1 MELPRIVAAFLST
14 LTAAMSQPVLRIGTR
29 NGRPYAD
36 IVFDSAPRQSI
47 DERIAKIDAARANM
61 AEALS
66 AIDELK
72 EAANTNKADLEAALE
87 QLGQTRAAKS
97 AAERELNVVRKIAN
111 SDVEVFRRLAGV
123 PSRSQVAKE
132 RALGFVFGVIASLLA
147 SGLWWL
153 IAKLCPV
160 FKS

>member
-1 MELPRIVAAFLST
+1 MELPHIIAAFLKTVSDV
-14 LTAAMSQPVLRIGTR
+14 LSQPVLRIGTR

-36 IVFDSAPRQSI
+36 IVFESTPRQSI
-47 DERIAKIDAARANM
+47 DERIAKIDAARANL

-72 EAANTNKADLEAALE
+72 AAANANKADLEAALE
-87 QLGQTRAAKS
+87 QLGQTQEAHS
-97 AAERELNVVRKIAN
+97 AAVRELSVVRQIAD

-123 PSRSQVAKE
+123 PSPSQIAKE
-132 RALGFVFGVIASLLA
+132 RALGFLFGVVASLLA
-147 SGLWWL
+147 SGLWWA
-153 IAKLCPV
+153 IAKLWPI